1 MDQYTITDTKALA
14 EFCALAAQEEY
25 LSIDTEFV
33 REHTYYPKLCLV
45 QIGLQEKAAIIDPLA
60 EGIDLSP
67 LFALLQDKSVTKVF
81 HAARQD
87 LEIFYVLM
95 GKMVEPVFD
104 TQVASMALSRN
115 EQISYY
121 SLVKDTLEIDLDKG
135 SRMTKWD
142 RRPLSAAQ
150 MQYAFLD
157 VIPLHKIYP
166 MLLEKL
172 SGREGWITAALERLC
187 DPETLV
193 IPPEKAWKTIKS
205 KTLKPDQ
212 ERALAVIAEWREAR
226 AQKKNIPKRWLLSD
240 ESVLTLAQNRPKT
253 LAEAEQL
260 RLKPKKVS
268 GLKELVEK
276 IAASKPTKEFVCK
289 KKTPHLP
296 PNEDLLNVL
305 RLALHTCSHEHGF
318 AQRLI
323 CTADELQSLSALRPD
338 DAAWVEHP
346 LQQGWRRDVFGLLA
360 EKITRGSVC
369 LRFSGKSLLF
379 EEIKE

>member
-1 MDQYTITDTKALA
+1 MDKYTITDTKALE

-25 LSIDTEFV
+25 LSIDTEFM

-104 TQVASMALSRN
+104 TQVASMATSRSEQLS
-115 EQISYY
+115 YH
-121 SLVKDTLEIDLDKG
+121 SLVLEMLEVDLDKG

-150 MQYAFLD
+150 IQYAFYD
-157 VIPLHKIYP
+157 VTYLHKIYP
-166 MLLEKL
+166 MLLKKL
-172 SGREGWITAALERLC
+172 SGREGWIAAALERLC
-187 DPETLV
+187 DPENLV
-193 IPPEKAWKTIKS
+193 TPPEKAWKTIKS
-205 KTLKPDQ
+205 KTLKPAQ
-212 ERALAVIAEWREAR
+212 KGALAVIAEWREAR
-226 AQKKNIPKRWLLSD
+226 AQTKNVPKRWLLSD
-240 ESVLTLAQNRPKT
+240 ESVLTLAQSLPKT

-268 GLKELVEK
+268 GLEQLIEK
-276 IAASKPTKEFVCK
+276 IAASKPMSEPVRKR
-289 KKTPHLP
+289 KTPYSP
-296 PNEDLLNVL
+296 PNEDLLNVF

-323 CTADELQSLSALRPD
+323 CTANELQSLSALHPD
-338 DAAWVEHP
+338 DAEWAEHP

-360 EKITRGSVC
+360 EKITRGTVC
-369 LRFSGKSLLF
+369 LRFSGGRLLF